1 MLFVKNGPSP
11 VEPTPLRS
19 AGFADA
25 PNLRLVKA
33 EATDLYDPLGAPRA
47 PLQDNDPRIVFAA
60 AVAACMEGGK
70 AALLRVEHRNQLHKV
85 ARKLGLRVFDA
96 NLIIA
101 IVQDAARRGEV
112 LPSSGQFTRDAQK
125 RINATLSL
133 MPGPQMWSDDAKALA
148 IIAVALGL
156 FLLVAFVLLIGP

>member
-1 MLFVKNGPSP
+1 MRTGRP
-11 VEPTPLRS
+11 
-19 AGFADA
+19 ADA
-25 PNLRLVKA
+25 PGLRLVKA
-33 EATDLYDPLGAPRA
+33 DANDLYDPLGAPRV
-47 PLQDNDPRIVFAA
+47 PLQENDPRIVFAA

-70 AALLRVEHRNQLHKV
+70 AALLRVEHRNKLHKT

-133 MPGPQMWSDDAKALA
+133 MPGPQTWSDDAKGLA
-148 IIAVALGL
+148 VIAVVLAV

>member
-1 MLFVKNGPSP
+1 MK
-11 VEPTPLRS
+11 
-19 AGFADA
+19 ADA
-25 PNLRLVKA
+25 N
-33 EATDLYDPLGAPRA
+33 DLYDPLGAPRV
-47 PLQDNDPRIVFAA
+47 PLQENDPRIVFAA

-70 AALLRVEHRNQLHKV
+70 AALLRVEHRNKLHKS
-85 ARKLGLRVFDA
+85 ARRLGLRVFDA

-125 RINATLSL
+125 RINSTLSL
-133 MPGPQMWSDDAKALA
+133 MPGPQTWSDDAKGLA
-148 IIAVALGL
+148 VIAVVLAV